1 MKLGVYFR
9 WYGVIG
15 VLKFLG
21 LRFIRQEEREDLRVE
36 VGLRLE
42 KTDLIETSVQHVRG
56 RKDRETLQLEFSQD

>member
-56 RKDRETLQLEFSQD
+56 IKDREKLQLEFSQD

>member
-1 MKLGVYFR
+1 M
-9 WYGVIG
+9 IG

-56 RKDRETLQLEFSQD
+56 RKDSETLQLEFSQD

>member
-42 KTDLIETSVQHVRG
+42 KTDLIETSVQYVRG
-56 RKDRETLQLEFSQD
+56 RKDSETLQLEFSQD

>member
-56 RKDRETLQLEFSQD
+56 RKDSETLQLEFSQD

>member
-1 MKLGVYFR
+1 M
-9 WYGVIG
+9 G

-56 RKDRETLQLEFSQD
+56 RKDREKLQLEFSQD

>member
-1 MKLGVYFR
+1 M
-9 WYGVIG
+9 IG

-56 RKDRETLQLEFSQD
+56 RKDREKLQLEFSQD

>member
-1 MKLGVYFR
+1 M
-9 WYGVIG
+9 IG

-42 KTDLIETSVQHVRG
+42 KTDLIETSVQHVRR

>member
-1 MKLGVYFR
+1 M
-9 WYGVIG
+9 IG

-42 KTDLIETSVQHVRG
+42 KTNLIETSVQHVRG
-56 RKDRETLQLEFSQD
+56 IKDRETLQLEFSQD